1 MANDKLATRETLKK
15 VRKAMDERYVIEGE
29 FSPNTIVG
37 KSLLSDNF
45 DTKMVLTDNS
55 GYLYRTTGGS
65 LEVGKQNRV
74 KKIIGASVPII
85 QLIKNGNFEST
96 SDWYISG
103 GTRSVANN
111 KITVTSGNSYSD
123 VNIQPDYVTTFISG
137 HQYLQIATVKI
148 VSATNTPT
156 RLFGMNDGNY
166 ATAFGDVNNP
176 VVGTTYN
183 FVRISGINT
192 SATKVYLQVNK
203 ANVSDT
209 VVFEVSKVNVIDL
222 TVTFGTTVANRLY
235 ALEQAQA
242 GTGIAKA
249 KEILVKDYYPYNVTA
264 FTHTKTS
271 GKQNVGF
278 NQLNLSQWLID
289 NNITNLSSVSQSDL
303 YQKTLWVNETGFS
316 GRIQI
321 TKENFVRNSGSTG
334 YVYFRFHYTDG
345 TNSEVSSARAHL
357 DNGTPYISNEGK
369 TVAWIWWSYTD
380 LCTYNFT
387 NGRLCVSFYWDGE
400 RAGEIEDYQEW
411 NYPVEDRELKGI
423 LSLDAQDN
431 WVADGD
437 EYLPSGVVDE
447 NVIEYTCG
455 ANENLTDY
463 SNPTGTGNMFA
474 LNIAGNP
481 EASIGSLFNVFLRAT
496 KFTPTPW
503 TGVTPT
509 STMTICQA
517 FNGKIYVKVSDS
529 ATSAETK
536 TALDGVK
543 ILFKKKTPTQT
554 SADPYTELQN
564 DSNWGMEKWIDTR
577 DVPLPVFSTCEYI
590 PDLKAKLESV
600 PESPEEDGDYIMHR
614 ENGLNS
620 YASLSTWLSANGYVK
635 WTAVDLSDIGTMTV
649 TTVAANVLYR
659 VDIAVV
665 NDIGEG
671 QVVVGI
677 GNNTYWAI
685 NKNGEALVVF
695 ADEDLTGETI
705 DYVAIL
711 S

>member
-45 DTKMVLTDNS
+45 DSKMVLTDNS
-55 GYLYRTTGGS
+55 GYLFRTTGGS
-65 LEVGKQNRV
+65 LEVGEQNRV

-85 QLIKNGNFEST
+85 QLANPANYSGSSIAYGITYTVDKTTGIITANGTATQDSNYYIFTLNNLSST
-96 SDWYISG
+96 NKYLIWGCPKG
-103 GTRSVANN
+103 G
-111 KITVTSGNSYSD
+111 G
-123 VNIQPDYVTTFISG
+123 
-137 HQYLQIATVKI
+137 
-148 VSATNTPT
+148 
-156 RLFGMNDGNY
+156 
-166 ATAFGDVNNP
+166 
-176 VVGTTYN
+176 VGTTYWCN
-183 FVRISGINT
+183 VASGKNDIGNGLIVTGETTLTYRISVKSGVT
-192 SATKVYLQVNK
+192 
-203 ANVSDT
+203 VSNLK
-209 VVFEVSKVNVIDL
+209 FRPQIIDL
-222 TVTFGTTVANRLY
+222 TNTFGTSVANRLY

-242 GTGIAKA
+242 RSGIAKA

-411 NYPVEDRELKGI
+411 SYPTEDRELKGI

-437 EYLPSGVVDE
+437 EYLPSGVVD
-447 NVIEYTCG
+447 VKRASYTCG
-455 ANENLTDY
+455 ATEPVAKDAISGQTTTRFYLADNTIFNSIVKGTTLALCSKLVCLGDY
-463 SNPTGTGNMFA
+463 STAYSSDNVGFYVADNGRIFIK
-474 LNIAGNP
+474 LNVSTVA
-481 EASIGSLFNVFLRAT
+481 EAQTFLNGAVFEYPLA
-496 KFTPTPW
+496 TPT
-503 TGVTPT
+503 T
-509 STMTICQA
+509 S
-517 FNGKIYVKVSDS
+517 
-529 ATSAETK
+529 
-536 TALDGVK
+536 
-543 ILFKKKTPTQT
+543 
-554 SADPYTELQN
+554 SADSYTELQN
-564 DSNWGMEKWIDTR
+564 DSNWGTEKWIDNR

-590 PDLKAKLESV
+590 PDLKAKLETV
-600 PESPEEDGDYIMHR
+600 PESPDEDGDYIMHR

-620 YASLSTWLSANGYVK
+620 YASLSTWLSANGYAK

-671 QVVVGI
+671 QVVVSI
-677 GNNTYWAI
+677 GNNTYWVI
-685 NKNGEALVVF
+685 NKNGETLVVY